1 MIDET
6 DVRAVINGIAF
17 MTPFGDSFRSN
28 NKHGSSTLHIDRDSV
43 IALEPS
49 HAWWRFSIVS
59 A

>member
-1 MIDET
+1 MIGET

-17 MTPFGDSFRSN
+17 MTLFGDSFRSN
-28 NKHGSSTLHIDRDSV
+28 NQHGSSTLHIARDSV
-43 IALEPS
+43 IALERL